1 MGGVK
6 KAIKKV
12 TGGSVLNA
20 LFDPGRHFI
29 NTKEDEAAKQ
39 AAEQAAQQA
48 ARERA
53 MFEQQQRQLQEANML
68 SASKVNDSVA
78 KIETGAGTDVGSDI
92 GLGDSGPKKKKATA
106 SATLG
111 VM

>member
-6 KAIKKV
+6 KAIKKI
-12 TGGSVLNA
+12 TGGSILNA
-20 LFDPGRHFI
+20 LVDPGRLFI

-39 AAEQAAQQA
+39 AAEQAN
-48 ARERA
+48 RERA
-53 MFEQQQRQLQEANML
+53 MFEQQQRQLQEANTL
-68 SASKVNDSVA
+68 SASSINDNVA
-78 KIETGAGTDVGSDI
+78 KVETGAGTDVGADI
-92 GLGDSGPKKKKATA
+92 GLDSVVSKKKKATA